1 MRPLIVLAVAV
12 LCLVLAG
19 CGKNFKA
26 MPIIQGQSCPY
37 AGVVVSLDQ
46 LVDANDPSP
55 MDGLLI
61 GGKKIENALDDLG
74 ENPDVR

>member
-1 MRPLIVLAVAV
+1 MRHLVILAVLA
-12 LCLVLAG
+12 LCLAG

-26 MPIIQGQSCPY
+26 MPIIQGQPCPY

-61 GGKKIENALDDLG
+61 GGKKIENALEDLG